1 MKILMF
7 SDTYGTVTTTFIRNE
22 VKYFMENAEIVYVAM
37 EIVKNEE
44 GVKIYQLPYIE
55 NFFTRKVRWKRWQN
69 DKQCSFVN
77 LKYSKQLN
85 KIIEKERPD
94 VIHCHFAYEAIKII
108 QNISPQKKIPVFVH
122 FHGYGASQMLRKKS
136 YVETIKSCLTKSF
149 VHPIFVSNY
158 IEETLKKIKI
168 NVDKGNVLRCGID
181 LNKFFPNTQ
190 NKNKDEIIFLQV
202 SSLAEKKGHE
212 YTIRAFTKFFKK
224 NEIYKEKV
232 RIIFT
237 GEGDRKEALIQLVRE
252 LDLQSNVKFIGNVS
266 PDEAVV
272 LMNEADVYVH
282 HSIES
287 SNGDKEGVPTS
298 IMEAMAMK
306 LPILSSFHAGISELV
321 EHGVNGL
328 LCNEKDIETYAQQ
341 IMEILHWKELNINR
355 DKVER
360 LYSNKNH
367 NLQLERLYNETIR

>member
-55 NFFTRKVRWKRWQN
+55 NVVTRKVRWKKWQN

-77 LKYSKQLN
+77 SKYSKQLN

-108 QNISPQKKIPVFVH
+108 QNISTKNKTPVFVH

-136 YVETIKSCLTKSF
+136 YVETIKSCLTIPF

-158 IEETLKKIKI
+158 IQETLKKLTI

-181 LNKFFPNTQ
+181 LNKFSPNTQ
-190 NKNKDEIIFLQV
+190 NKNNDEIIFLQV

-237 GEGDRKEALIQLVRE
+237 GEGESKEGLIQLVKE

-272 LMNEADVYVH
+272 LMNEADIYVH

-306 LPILSSFHAGISELV
+306 LPILSSFHTGISELV

-341 IMEILHWKELNINR
+341 IMEILPWKELNINR